1 MRRVAYALAAVLAV
15 AAAPSARA
23 EPLDLDLA
31 KLGAPDPSIW
41 TSISTLPN
49 GPVLTSTPAQLAKD
63 SRRRFAILSTEMALA
78 LSSAVLHPASTTG
91 HSGFAVDLET
101 ATVAVHPDAVGVAP
115 PLGFTNQVWPT
126 ESTQPA
132 QLYMPS
138 VHVRKALPFS
148 LEFGGRLIY
157 LASSSYFAAQGEGK
171 WALNEGFDLVPD
183 LAVRVAYTRLFGQK
197 DWDLGATDVDF
208 LVSKRWGVNAVTSF
222 TPYLAARF
230 TYVSASTDRIDF
242 APALSG
248 VDANPVGATG
258 TQGAFPRFSAGYYRT
273 TLGVRMTAYAVS
285 LALEGTYFGGAT
297 PKVSGYDDVK
307 IASAFGGAAKLGW
320 EF

>member
-1 MRRVAYALAAVLAV
+1 MRRLAYVLAVVLAV

-41 TSISTLPN
+41 TSIFS
-49 GPVLTSTPAQLAKD
+49 LTGTPAGNVTQLAKE
-63 SRRRFAILSTEMALA
+63 SRQRFAILSTEMALA

-91 HSGFAVDLET
+91 HSGFAVDLEA
-101 ATVAVHPDAVGVAP
+101 ATVAAHPDAVGAAP

-126 ESTQPA
+126 ESTQPT

-138 VHVRKALPFS
+138 IHVRKALPFS

-157 LASSSYFAAQGEGK
+157 LSASSYFAAQGEAK
-171 WALNEGFDLVPD
+171 WSLNEGFDLVPD
-183 LAVRVAYTRLFGQK
+183 IAVRFAYTRLFGQK
-197 DWDLGATDVDF
+197 DWDLGATDIDF

-242 APALSG
+242 APAVSG
-248 VDANPVGATG
+248 GDTNPIGASG
-258 TQGAFPRFSAGYYRT
+258 TQGAFPRFSAGFYRT
-273 TLGVRMTAYAVS
+273 TLGLRMTAYAVS